1 MHNSL
6 NATMVYGKSFS
17 DAVTPQTT
25 TLAVAVAYTM
35 A

>member
-1 MHNSL
+1 M
-6 NATMVYGKSFS
+6 AYGKSFS